1 MAKNKSLGRGLDAL
15 FADNTAAPQ
24 QTSAV
29 TLRLFDIEPN
39 RSQPR
44 KQFDDASLT
53 ELADSIREHGLIQ
66 PIVVRPGKNGM
77 YEIVAGERRWRA
89 SRLAGLTEVPVV
101 IKELDDRSAAELALV
116 ENLQREDLNPVEE
129 AGGYRRLMD
138 EFSLTQEQVAQ
149 RVGKSRAAIAN
160 AVRILALPQAVLSL
174 VEAGELSYAHARTI
188 VSLCGVYDDGQLLGL
203 AQLIV
208 AKSLS
213 VRETERIV
221 RSASAPKQKKEDNNS
236 AMLRSY
242 YAELEKRASDSL
254 GRRVRIGK
262 DSVTLTY
269 ATADDLERLLT
280 KLCGNSV
287 FEPSDKED

>member
-1 MAKNKSLGRGLDAL
+1 
-15 FADNTAAPQ
+15 
-24 QTSAV
+24 
-29 TLRLFDIEPN
+29 
-39 RSQPR
+39 
-44 KQFDDASLT
+44 
-53 ELADSIREHGLIQ
+53 
-66 PIVVRPGKNGM
+66 
-77 YEIVAGERRWRA
+77 
-89 SRLAGLTEVPVV
+89 
-101 IKELDDRSAAELALV
+101 
-116 ENLQREDLNPVEE
+116 
-129 AGGYRRLMD
+129 MD

-262 DSVTLTY
+262 DSVTLNY

>member
-174 VEAGELSYAHARTI
+174 VEAGELPYAHARTI

-262 DSVTLTY
+262 DSVTLNY

>member
-174 VEAGELSYAHARTI
+174 VEAGELPYAHARTI

-262 DSVTLTY
+262 DSVTLNY

-287 FEPSDKED
+287 FDPSDKED

>member
-188 VSLCGVYDDGQLLGL
+188 VSLFGVYDDGQLLGL

-262 DSVTLTY
+262 DSVTLNY